1 MAGGVEGVRGVG
13 VWGERLA
20 EGDGRE
26 GICQKQGKSL
36 RSHCVS
42 RGMKDACEE
51 LLCCSSKESHVF
63 SLFFIAF
70 KSLQCPAL
78 WWDRV

>member
-1 MAGGVEGVRGVG
+1 ML
-13 VWGERLA
+13 GERLA

-26 GICQKQGKSL
+26 GICRKQGKSL
-36 RSHCVS
+36 CSRCVS